1 MKPFRLA
8 LFALAAAV
16 VFGSCAGR
24 SVQQV
29 SLLPDV
35 QKIGNLEGSYSMK
48 FTLDGETRYATASVK
63 KIAERQYQ
71 IARVTVYGP
80 TVYSFTVAEDGTV
93 TSDELGSALPIILVA
108 AALATACEFH
118 SGTTV
123 PKEEYDAVVNA
134 YNELK
139 VSAEAT
145 RDSYIESATAVD
157 NILQELS
164 QISGSTAVLRTD
176 VEQGTARLN
185 QVEMIEN
192 SISDI
197 KGKLSQLERLTQDNA
212 QYKKLVSSLK
222 TVISEKEKEIEDLKA
237 EIQAKDRTIS
247 EQNEEITAQRGT
259 IVMQNETITAQQE
272 NLEKAV
278 REQARMLYQAGVDFE
293 ELGDESPTVSRRK
306 DKAKVKSLTLEMY
319 EKAVLYY
326 SKAQETGYPE
336 AAERIAAV
344 KEKMATLAQ

>member
-1 MKPFRLA
+1 MRIIQISAILGLLVLA
-8 LFALAAAV
+8 
-16 VFGSCAGR
+16 S
-24 SVQQV
+24 S
-29 SLLPDV
+29 
-35 QKIGNLEGSYSMK
+35 
-48 FTLDGETRYATASVK
+48 
-63 KIAERQYQ
+63 
-71 IARVTVYGP
+71 
-80 TVYSFTVAEDGTV
+80 
-93 TSDELGSALPIILVA
+93 
-108 AALATACEFH
+108 CEFPK
-118 SGTTV
+118 GETV
-123 PKEEYDAVVNA
+123 PKEDYDTVVQA
-134 YNELK
+134 YEDLK
-139 VSAEAT
+139 ASAEVT
-145 RDSYIESATAVD
+145 RNGYIEQAAAVD

-164 QISGSTAVLRTD
+164 QITGSTAVLRTD

-259 IVMQNETITAQQE
+259 IVMQNETISAQQE

-319 EKAVLYY
+319 EKAVMYY
-326 SKAQETGYPE
+326 SKAQETGYPD
-336 AAERIAAV
+336 AAARIDAV